1 MEELMRGGELMSF
14 FDILMGGKFI
24 AMKGGGSGLLHRFQ
38 EKKGV
43 GCLTTRFEISGECQL
58 SA

>member
-24 AMKGGGSGLLHRFQ
+24 AMKGGGGQWFVAPVSGEEGGGLLDD
-38 EKKGV
+38 
-43 GCLTTRFEISGECQL
+43 TI
-58 SA
+58 